1 MKLILSVLL
10 VLHGLIVAG
19 QSAGGFGA
27 MIPKE
32 IQNPSFISWFPI
44 NMGRS
49 WLFSLFGLQNS
60 LPAYRISGIL
70 WLFGGLMLVA
80 AGLGMFGILVPV
92 VWWRGLAIAGAAISL
107 FMLLVY
113 FHPLMIIGTA
123 SSVAILVALG
133 WFHWTATNLVT

>member
-1 MKLILSVLL
+1 MKLLISVLL
-10 VLHGLIVAG
+10 IVHGMIVAA
-19 QSAGGFGA
+19 QSAGSFA
-27 MIPKE
+27 ARIPNE

-92 VWWRGLAIAGAAISL
+92 VWWRGLAVAGAAISL
-107 FMLLVY
+107 FMLLLY

-123 SSVAILVALG
+123 SSVAVLIAFG
-133 WFHWTATNLVT
+133 WLRWTAASFLP